1 MQPIPLISAARVA
14 GLASLLDATGVPADR
29 YLERASI
36 PVQIREDPV
45 GFVPARSAWLFL
57 GETVRREGLGDFCL
71 GIARRSDWRRA
82 TWARPLADAVS
93 LGDAIR
99 AMCSSY
105 VREIPM
111 VRLGLDVRG
120 AQAWLWR
127 RRTADV
133 RGWDGNE
140 PAEQYMLSFMLE
152 VIREAAGPG
161 WLPEQLKLE
170 SSSCGWAAAT
180 PALPGVRIHFDQP
193 LLALAIPVPLLS
205 LPISIAP
212 PPASTAETQP
222 PAEDFQGS
230 LRQALRP
237 WLVGGP
243 PSQELAAE
251 LLGTSPRSLR
261 RRLGE
266 EGTCWR
272 AVVHDLVFARAAAR
286 LREDRASVREVAEE
300 LGYSDPTHFAR
311 FFGRRAGVAPRAWRD
326 EIEHATELARRSRS

>member
-1 MQPIPLISAARVA
+1 MQQIPLISAARVA
-14 GLASLLDATGVPADR
+14 GVASLLDATGVPADR

-36 PVQIREDPV
+36 PVQLREDPV
-45 GFVPARSAWLFL
+45 GFVPGRSAWVLI
-57 GETVRREGLGDFCL
+57 GEAMRSEGLGDFCVD
-71 GIARRSDWRRA
+71 IACKSGWRRA
-82 TWARPLADAVS
+82 GWVTPLAHAVT

-105 VREIPM
+105 GREIAM
-111 VRLGLDVRG
+111 VRLGLSVEG
-120 AQAWLWR
+120 NVAWLWR
-127 RRTADV
+127 RRVADV

-170 SSSCGWAAAT
+170 SSPCGWAAAT
-180 PALPGVRIHFDQP
+180 TALPGVRIQFDQP

-205 LPISIAP
+205 LPFSIAP
-212 PPASTAETQP
+212 PPALRSKAEP

-230 LRQALRP
+230 LRQVLRP
-237 WLVGGP
+237 WIVGGP
-243 PSQELAAE
+243 PTQELAAE
-251 LLGTSPRSLR
+251 LLGMSPRSLR

-266 EGTCWR
+266 EGTSWR

-311 FFGRRAGVAPRAWRD
+311 FFRRRAGVAPSAWR
-326 EIEHATELARRSRS
+326 EQGAQAQVLARRPLA